1 MKKLDKKALK
11 ALIMESLQEIEGDVP
26 ESEVAAA
33 AQDPDRV
40 RSTEAEGIVPEDI
53 AGYFKQVGD
62 ELKQRIEQSKK
73 APPLEVFRMSPEQV
87 QEAIQDMKRVQD
99 ELEEIKKTLHTL
111 EKRHIQNMD
120 VED

>member
-120 VED
+120 LED